1 MSNFLAMGSAS
12 LRISRGLTFLSIA
25 TIISAKNK
33 LITML
38 VTLFLIACN
47 DFVELILNT
56 LKSIRRKHRIFEI
69 LSRSKLNSIESI
81 ILKPI
86 QKSNVDKKGYAY
98 IHNSVKG
105 YWRY

>member
-1 MSNFLAMGSAS
+1 MRSAS
-12 LRISRGLTFLSIA
+12 LRISRSLTFLSIA

-56 LKSIRRKHRIFEI
+56 DKFHKEI
-69 LSRSKLNSIESI
+69 YQEL
-81 ILKPI
+81 
-86 QKSNVDKKGYAY
+86 Y
-98 IHNSVKG
+98 
-105 YWRY
+105 

>member
-1 MSNFLAMGSAS
+1 MSKFPVMSSIS
-12 LRISRGLTFLSIA
+12 LLTSRSLTFLSIA
-25 TIISAKNK
+25 KIISAKTK
-33 LITML
+33 FITML

-56 LKSIRRKHRIFEI
+56 LKSIRIKHKIFEI

-105 YWRY
+105 Y

>member
-1 MSNFLAMGSAS
+1 MRSAS
-12 LRISRGLTFLSIA
+12 LRISRSLTFLSIA

-56 LKSIRRKHRIFEI
+56 
-69 LSRSKLNSIESI
+69 
-81 ILKPI
+81 
-86 QKSNVDKKGYAY
+86 DKF
-98 IHNSVKG
+98 HNEM
-105 YWRY
+105 YLELY